1 MSYENFN
8 HCWLAFNSKYVNMP
22 HALCTKPPSFP
33 KQTQKTKGKEQYWDQ
48 NWLTTENED
57 SKHHF
62 HLIYIWS
69 YLFHQKGMASSLCCV
84 FLNFI
89 TTFQGLICR
98 PGEVKINL
106 SHILIH
112 PSSQFTLRRERH
124 GCVLFFL
131 FFFFCFSNSRCS
143 DSFTRTSTNLVIKL
157 MIM

>member
-1 MSYENFN
+1 MMSENFN

-48 NWLTTENED
+48 NWLTTEKED

-84 FLNFI
+84 LLNFI
-89 TTFQGLICR
+89 TTIQGLICR

-112 PSSQFTLRRERH
+112 PSFITIYIASRKTWLR
-124 GCVLFFL
+124 
-131 FFFFCFSNSRCS
+131 FFFFSFFFSNSRCS
-143 DSFTRTSTNLVIKL
+143 S
-157 MIM
+157 